1 MRPAKVVWPLHSSGA
16 FSVRSFMKVLRKQ
29 TFPGED
35 DFPASCIWRKEVP
48 KKIQGFMWLVYLG
61 RILTMD
67 NLQKRGL
74 IAPNRCSLCKR
85 AAESIDHIFLE
96 CSYSQKI
103 WNRFSSTLSF
113 TGPHYHIM
121 TKVIKGWKGMN
132 FTVEFDLFRGV
143 FLHAFYWF
151 IWLERNGRIFKNIVR
166 SDIHVAHKIFV
177 CCWVMIVCSK
187 AVFYR

>member
-48 KKIQGFMWLVYLG
+48 KKIQGFMWLV
-61 RILTMD
+61 
-67 NLQKRGL
+67 
-74 IAPNRCSLCKR
+74 R